1 MKEKLLDLLAC
12 PVCGGDLLLASA
24 SQYDGSEIMTGVLS
38 CKKNSHEYK
47 VVRGVPRFADLSKIE
62 QGKADT
68 AENFG
73 WQWQHFTQE
82 DTKYSDQFLGW
93 LQPVR
98 PEFFKDKLVVEGG
111 CGKGRHTRLAAS
123 YVHFFAGPFV
133 TNGGGKD
140 VDYASVWVTYKF

>member
-24 SQYDGSEIMTGVLS
+24 SEYDGGEIITGVLS

-47 VVRGVPRFADLSKIE
+47 VVRGVPRFADLGKIE
-62 QGKADT
+62 QDKADT

-82 DTKYSDQFLGW
+82 DTKYSDQFTGW
-93 LQPVR
+93 LQPVK
-98 PEFFKDKLVVEGG
+98 PAFFKDKLVLEGG
-111 CGKGRHTRLAAS
+111 WGKGRQQRPTA
-123 YVHFFAGPFV
+123 
-133 TNGGGKD
+133 
-140 VDYASVWVTYKF
+140 